1 MKALG
6 QYDSTLQM
14 FRDQPCDVNMS
25 RLRFLRWLG
34 EHDLLE
40 HAIAGS
46 SSGAYSVT
54 VEPFAETAGEHASEL
69 FAAPQSQITSR

>member
-14 FRDQPCDVNMS
+14 FKDQPCEVNMA

-40 HAIAGS
+40 HEIAGP
-46 SSGAYSVT
+46 SSGDYRVT
-54 VEPFAETAGEHASEL
+54 VEPLAETA
-69 FAAPQSQITSR
+69 APPTPR